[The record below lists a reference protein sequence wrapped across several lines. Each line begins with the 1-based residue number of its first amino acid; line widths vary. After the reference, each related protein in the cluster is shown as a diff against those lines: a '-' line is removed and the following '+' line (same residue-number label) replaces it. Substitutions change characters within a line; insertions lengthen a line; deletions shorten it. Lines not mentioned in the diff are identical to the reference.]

1 MPNMESDT
9 EEKIVMTPKKPKAVN
24 STRLKIE
31 RKSFP
36 VTPSSGVG
44 GIKNGTPTLASQNG
58 SSNDTPKAKKVHV
71 AGGSYAGIVINKQQD
86 EDDASDASP
95 SELCLEFRVYLKSA
109 KTEKYIQER
118 RVIGFWFKPQF
129 PSSQKTTTAQEFF
142 KTLVA
147 PVDFP
152 RDYVGFMKKVMRQMQ
167 SDYPMMS
174 KVELEL
180 TQEKEMDALPI
191 RPRDIR
197 RESKISQEEDEDGR
211 SSATSIVEDDIL
223 AAIEEAY
230 PNSLTIDDMSR
241 RYKADKEHVR
251 QLVLDLVEK
260 ELVKPVGGAGVPA
273 GLPGTVDTA
282 TGAFR
287 RVHSQNGEENVTV
300 VKQMSRAGIAL
311 DQPTIAVITAHY
323 FEKMAVDAVMKDR
336 KTFVRYATVGEANVY
351 TLGQIGDHLVVSTKL
366 PMTGRTRDAL
376 IATGGTTT
384 RLLGTFQAVEKVFL
398 VGVGGAVP
406 HFADFNK
413 HVRLGDVVLSAPTHD
428 ARFVYQ
434 YFEREPLPGAES
446 GKYRFETKNWC
457 PEDLCLQ
464 QIAESLTLN
473 QFSDGPPPAWMSSY
487 ETALAN
493 LSECGG
499 GGGESADNEWT
510 KPKAETDKLFM
521 SVGGN
526 TIIEVGHPP
535 PKKDDLDMRAKGRPV
550 LHLGPV
556 ASGRHVALNDQ
567 LRQEMAAKNGILA
580 FDNELDSVVDSI
592 YGSRKESYMLVR
604 GIADYKDGT
613 KGSKPWQQYS
623 ALMAAAVLKSIV
635 ENI

>member
-1 MPNMESDT
+1 MESDT

-36 VTPSSGVG
+36 VTPLSGG
-44 GIKNGTPTLASQNG
+44 GMKNGTPNLAQNG
-58 SSNDTPKAKKVHV
+58 SSGTPKAKKVHV

-118 RVIGFWFKPQF
+118 RVIGFWFNPQF

-167 SDYPMMS
+167 SEYPMMS

-180 TQEKEMDALPI
+180 TQEKEMDSLPI

-197 RESKISQEEDEDGR
+197 RESKMSQEEDEDGR

-413 HVRLGDVVLSAPTHD
+413 HIRLGDVVLSAPTHD

-473 QFSDGPPPAWMSSY
+473 QFSDGLPPAWMSSY
-487 ETALAN
+487 DAALAN

-499 GGGESADNEWT
+499 GGEGADNEWT

-535 PKKDDLDMRAKGRPV
+535 PKKDDLDLRAKGRPV

-613 KGSKPWQQYS
+613 KGTKPWQQYS

>member
-1 MPNMESDT
+1 
-9 EEKIVMTPKKPKAVN
+9 MTPKKPKAVN

-44 GIKNGTPTLASQNG
+44 GVKNGTPTLASQNG
-58 SSNDTPKAKKVHV
+58 SSSSCDTPKAKKVHV

-336 KTFVRYATVGEANVY
+336 KTFVRYATVGFVLQVLPLFYKRPSKTKKSCACVSIFQHLNCQRRRI
-351 TLGQIGDHLVVSTKL
+351 QIPFS
-366 PMTGRTRDAL
+366 PFS
-376 IATGGTTT
+376 I
-384 RLLGTFQAVEKVFL
+384 QFL
-398 VGVGGAVP
+398 
-406 HFADFNK
+406 K
-413 HVRLGDVVLSAPTHD
+413 
-428 ARFVYQ
+428 
-434 YFEREPLPGAES
+434 
-446 GKYRFETKNWC
+446 
-457 PEDLCLQ
+457 
-464 QIAESLTLN
+464 
-473 QFSDGPPPAWMSSY
+473 
-487 ETALAN
+487 
-493 LSECGG
+493 
-499 GGGESADNEWT
+499 
-510 KPKAETDKLFM
+510 
-521 SVGGN
+521 
-526 TIIEVGHPP
+526 
-535 PKKDDLDMRAKGRPV
+535 
-550 LHLGPV
+550 
-556 ASGRHVALNDQ
+556 
-567 LRQEMAAKNGILA
+567 
-580 FDNELDSVVDSI
+580 
-592 YGSRKESYMLVR
+592 
-604 GIADYKDGT
+604 
-613 KGSKPWQQYS
+613 
-623 ALMAAAVLKSIV
+623 
-635 ENI
+635 